1 MWEVEEGLKLT
12 RNNTDAVVD
21 DLIYHKFVAT
31 VGTLSPGRGKHPR
44 LKVVDNPLRVL
55 IGTGGDV
62 NKLSTVIGF
71 IWEDM
76 VRQIIRDSSPAVAV
90 CPLYLCRV
98 CLLVNYYC
106 TLDSGRVL
114 GRTVH
119 RS

>member
-1 MWEVEEGLKLT
+1 MREVDEGLKLT
-12 RNNTDAVVD
+12 RNNTLKVVE

-31 VGTLSPGRGKHPR
+31 VGTLSPGRKHPR

-90 CPLYLCRV
+90 CPTLFV
-98 CLLVNYYC
+98 PCLFTC
-106 TLDSGRVL
+106 
-114 GRTVH
+114 
-119 RS
+119 